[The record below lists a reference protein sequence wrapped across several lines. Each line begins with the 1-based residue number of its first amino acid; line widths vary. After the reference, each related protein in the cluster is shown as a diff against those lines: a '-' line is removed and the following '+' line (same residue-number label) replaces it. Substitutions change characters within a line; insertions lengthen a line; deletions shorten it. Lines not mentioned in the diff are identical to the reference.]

1 MSDFKQRL
9 SASVELKAERVDIQQ
24 AIAAVNS
31 EQTQKGFELR
41 QELFKK
47 ITDIQGK
54 YNLLM
59 YRAGVW
65 QHR

>member
-1 MSDFKQRL
+1 MSDFKQRM

-59 YRAGVW
+59 YRTGVW

>member
-1 MSDFKQRL
+1 MSDFRQRM

-47 ITDIQGK
+47 ITEIQGK

-59 YRAGVW
+59 YRTGVW

>member
-1 MSDFKQRL
+1 M

-47 ITDIQGK
+47 ITEIQGK

-59 YRAGVW
+59 YRTGVW